1 MAKTTNAVALIDE
14 FKAVAIIGSDQNAL
28 TKMIEE
34 NIGADMTAFD
44 LPRVKVPAGGGSF
57 WEVMTLAGVKPAE
70 SIEGVIMARTD
81 GKKYWEKGV
90 DEAAGEKTPPDC
102 RSEDRVHGYGNPG
115 GLCRDCKLNEF
126 ESAKKGSGKA
136 CRDFTDLYILQKE
149 SVLPTVIQ
157 VPPTSLKN
165 LKQYGVNLMN
175 FGCSI
180 HDVVTRFSLAS
191 EMKSGSKTAII
202 QFESVSPVPEE
213 MKPFIKGYSA
223 SVKALVQ
230 ESIDNARK
238 MQDTQ
243 PESDTAAAAAE
254 DGQAP
259 FQS

>member
-1 MAKTTNAVALIDE
+1 MAKNEVAVVDCE
-14 FKAVAIIGSDQNAL
+14 FKAVAVIGSDPNAL
-28 TKMIEE
+28 TLMIEE

-44 LPRVKVPAGGGSF
+44 LPRVKVPSGGGSF

-70 SIEGVIMARTD
+70 YLEGVIMARVD

-90 DEAAGEKTPPDC
+90 DESAGEKTPPDC
-102 RSEDRVHGYGNPG
+102 RSEDRVNGVGLPG

-126 ESAKKGSGKA
+126 ESAKKGTGKA
-136 CRDFTDLYILQKE
+136 CRDFSDLYILQKE

-180 HDVVTRFSLAS
+180 HDVVTRFSLTS
-191 EMKSGSKTAII
+191 EMKGGSKTAII
-202 QFESVSPVPEE
+202 KFESVSPVADD
-213 MKPFIKGYSA
+213 MKAFVKAYSTSVKELVKA
-223 SVKALVQ
+223 SVESVQKAGAPA
-230 ESIDNARK
+230 EA
-238 MQDTQ
+238 DT
-243 PESDTAAAAAE
+243 SKDVAE

-259 FQS
+259 FAS